1 MSPKENVLYSV
12 CTMFPCPVGHLPN
25 TSVNA
30 LRLTLFDDCESWLPL
45 KVAAEK
51 MEAAR
56 SGQKAITGTGADLRK
71 LGMHEAR
78 LRLLEM
84 NLGLDE
90 DAISS
95 EPRFASMPHLI
106 FGT

>member
-1 MSPKENVLYSV
+1 M
-12 CTMFPCPVGHLPN
+12 
-25 TSVNA
+25 
-30 LRLTLFDDCESWLPL
+30 L

-56 SGQKAITGTGADLRK
+56 AGQKSITGTGADLRK

-84 NLGLDE
+84 SREMNLGLD
-90 DAISS
+90 DDTISS
-95 EPRFASMPHLI
+95 ELPSKNSKLCALYARALHSLI
-106 FGT
+106 NLRQF